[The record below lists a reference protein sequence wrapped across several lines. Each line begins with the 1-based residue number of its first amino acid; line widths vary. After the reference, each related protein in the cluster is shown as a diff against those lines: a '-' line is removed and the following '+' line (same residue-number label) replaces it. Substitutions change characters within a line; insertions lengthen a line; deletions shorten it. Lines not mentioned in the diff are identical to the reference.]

1 MSSKHVARDPIGLVF
16 GPKEA
21 SDTFVKLFSVTVT
34 HSYYTLNGALCPDFR
49 TSPTPST
56 SALMASLGM
65 IFKNEAAGFSVFIQH
80 RKLRPLIAYL
90 RRTAQEPDGSSGFW
104 GRLSFSMRL
113 TNPLFV
119 GITALPIDTKTTQ
132 LNLYGCN
139 EQAHQ
144 EAGMAILPAGSHMGA
159 EALYPVIGSEV
170 TLTLPPTA
178 KRVTVTD
185 ISGAIVIPAPDADE
199 VPLFPTREG
208 PDSPKRAMLD
218 FSGLPY
224 DLYTI
229 SVVDAEQ
236 RPVETKAY
244 PRTVLYV
251 AAQPDGMVLLDML
264 FTQPTPDSAGI
275 YPIPPLFDA
284 DADVDLAKCGHVAY
298 RLPFD
303 ARRTYWQYFV
313 VSQNPGGQLCNLQ
326 IEGQGSGFRQEAQP
340 VLLPNG
346 SSAVLFKADTPL
358 PLRQKSLQH
367 FQLSGQRRDADGQ
380 ENAIRISR
388 LPVAAGAPVWPA
400 PAAPGTSGISEIY
413 VYV

>member
-1 MSSKHVARDPIGLVF
+1 MSSKHVDRNPIGLVF

-21 SDTFVKLFSVTVT
+21 SDTFIKLFSVTVT
-34 HSYYTLNGALCPDFR
+34 HNYYTLNDTLCPDFS
-49 TSPTPST
+49 TTPTPS
-56 SALMASLGM
+56 SAALMASLGM
-65 IFKNEAAGFSVFIQH
+65 IFKHEAAGFSVFIQH

-90 RRTAQEPDGSSGFW
+90 KRTAQQSDGSSGFW
-104 GRLSFSMRL
+104 GRLTFSMRL

-119 GITALPIDTKTTQ
+119 GITALPIQTKTTQ

-139 EQAHQ
+139 DQAHQ
-144 EAGMAILPAGSHMGA
+144 EADMAVLPAGSYMGA
-159 EALYPVIGSEV
+159 EALYPVVGSEV
-170 TLTLPPTA
+170 TLTLPPQA
-178 KRVTVTD
+178 RRVTVTD
-185 ISGAIVIPAPDADE
+185 ISGAVVIPAPGGDE
-199 VPLFPTREG
+199 VILFPTREG
-208 PDSPKRAMLD
+208 PDAPKRAMLD

-229 SVVDAEQ
+229 AVEDAERQ
-236 RPVETKAY
+236 PVEGKAY

-251 AAQPDGMVLLDML
+251 APQPDAKVLLDVP
-264 FTQPTPDSAGI
+264 FTRPPPDSAGI
-275 YPIPPLFDA
+275 YPIPSLFDA
-284 DADVDLAKCGHVAY
+284 EVDLAECGQVAY

-313 VSQNPGGQLCNLQ
+313 VSQDPAGQLCNLQ
-326 IEGQGSGFRQEAQP
+326 IEGQGSLFQQESQP
-340 VLLPNG
+340 VVLPNG
-346 SSAVLFKADTPL
+346 CSAVLFKADTAL

-380 ENAIRISR
+380 ENTIRISR

-400 PAAPGTSGISEIY
+400 PAAQSTSGISEIY